1 MKKLIVAILA
11 VALMTIS
18 VGCNRTFI
26 DATYKFDQAIIY
38 LPNGDIVEGRVESWV
53 DFEDGDMIQVKIDGA
68 TYLTHSANVVLIA
81 E

>member
-26 DATYKFDQAIIY
+26 DTTYKFDQAIIY

>member
-11 VALMTIS
+11 VALMTIL
-18 VGCNRTFI
+18 VGCNRIFI
-26 DATYKFDQAIIY
+26 DATYKFDKAIIY
-38 LPNGDIVEGRVESWV
+38 LPNGDIVEGRVESGV
-53 DFEDGDMIQVKIDGA
+53 DFEVGDIIQVKIDGA

>member
-1 MKKLIVAILA
+1 MKKLIVAILM
-11 VALMTIS
+11 VALMTIL

-26 DATYKFDQAIIY
+26 DVTYNFDKAIIY

-68 TYLTHSANVVLIA
+68 TYLTHSSNVVLIA